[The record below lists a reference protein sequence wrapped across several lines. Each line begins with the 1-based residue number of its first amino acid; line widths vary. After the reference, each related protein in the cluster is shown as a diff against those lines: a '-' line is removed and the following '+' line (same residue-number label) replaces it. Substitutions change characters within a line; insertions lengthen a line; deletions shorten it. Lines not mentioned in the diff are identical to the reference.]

1 MQPKLSPL
9 TGKNLIATCPSDSHS
24 KSPTRQSTGRCA
36 IKPRSAGDFHVGHL
50 MGIPNMLKVSLLLSS
65 ALFSCIA
72 HSECKMNAY
81 QIHGVVTN
89 STNQKIAASIRFSWL
104 DNETKK
110 RNLAALTD
118 AGDYSATLY
127 YDTQSK
133 ADSTSGRIYNC
144 DAKLKT
150 VQYVI
155 D

>member
-1 MQPKLSPL
+1 
-9 TGKNLIATCPSDSHS
+9 
-24 KSPTRQSTGRCA
+24 
-36 IKPRSAGDFHVGHL
+36 

-72 HSECKMNAY
+72 HSECKMSAY

-110 RNLAALTD
+110 RNLAAITD

-155 D
+155 ESQGYSTQQGSIALSGESTEVNFTLPNPSIKRDAPLTRIAPYVKR

>member
-1 MQPKLSPL
+1 
-9 TGKNLIATCPSDSHS
+9 
-24 KSPTRQSTGRCA
+24 
-36 IKPRSAGDFHVGHL
+36 

-72 HSECKMNAY
+72 HSECIMSAY
-81 QIHGVVTN
+81 KIHGVVTN
-89 STNQKIAASIRFSWL
+89 STNQKIPASVRFSWL

-118 AGDYSATLY
+118 GGDYSATLY
-127 YDTQSK
+127 FDTQSK

-144 DAKLKT
+144 DAKLKA

-155 D
+155 ESQGYLTQQGSIKLSGESTEANFILPNPSFKRDWLKPAP